1 MKIITRFAPS
11 PTGNVHIGNIRVAIY
26 NWLFAKHNH
35 GNFLLRIEDT
45 DKDRSTDDAI
55 NNLFTTLQWLNL
67 NYDEEPLY
75 QSKQE
80 SKHLEVAEY
89 LLSKGYAYKENKD
102 NKGECI
108 IFKMPND
115 DISFNDGIKGRLKKP
130 IGDIDDFVL
139 VRSNGKPVFHLANV
153 VDDIEQ
159 NITHIIRGDDH
170 IENTYKHIAL
180 YQALNAD
187 IPAFSHLP
195 MIVNSQGKPFSKR
208 DGDAYVSDF
217 KKRGYL
223 PQAFV
228 NYLVLLGWSPGN
240 DQEIMSVDEM
250 INMFTIERCQS
261 SPAQFDE
268 KKMKW
273 MNGEYLSKISNES
286 FNKEAFKIITS
297 LHSSAS
303 ENLVKKV
310 IALIRD
316 RVKVFEDIEKL
327 VNYFFVDN
335 IEYDE
340 KLIAKKIKKEGI
352 KELFNYFTLEIS
364 KIDSIDKVSLKKII
378 DDYIKETGKS
388 YGEVMIPL
396 RIAVSGASGGP
407 ELIGVLSTLGKPT
420 IIERINDVKQKY
432 LD

>member
-1 MKIITRFAPS
+1 M
-11 PTGNVHIGNIRVAIY
+11 
-26 NWLFAKHNH
+26 
-35 GNFLLRIEDT
+35 LRIEDT

-159 NITHIIRGDDH
+159 KITHIIRGDDH

-180 YQALNAD
+180 YRALNAD
-187 IPAFSHLP
+187 IPSFSHLP

-340 KLIAKKIKKEGI
+340 KLIGNKFLK
-352 KELFNYFTLEIS
+352 LF
-364 KIDSIDKVSLKKII
+364 D
-378 DDYIKETGKS
+378 
-388 YGEVMIPL
+388 
-396 RIAVSGASGGP
+396 
-407 ELIGVLSTLGKPT
+407 
-420 IIERINDVKQKY
+420 
-432 LD
+432 

>member
-139 VRSNGKPVFHLANV
+139 VRANGKPVFHLANV

-180 YQALNAD
+180 YQAINAD
-187 IPAFSHLP
+187 IPSFSHLP

-250 INMFTIERCQS
+250 INMFTIKRCQS

-407 ELIGVLSTLGKPT
+407 ELIGVLSTLGKPI

>member
-80 SKHLEVAEY
+80 SKHVEVAEY
-89 LLSKGYAYKENKD
+89 LLSKGCAYKENKD

-159 NITHIIRGDDH
+159 KITHIIRGDDH

-180 YQALNAD
+180 YRALNAD
-187 IPAFSHLP
+187 IPSFSHLP

-240 DQEIMSVDEM
+240 DQEIMSIDEM

-364 KIDSIDKVSLKKII
+364 KIDSIDEVSLKKII
-378 DDYIKETGKS
+378 DNYIKETGKS

-407 ELIGVLSTLGKPT
+407 DLIGVLSTLGKPT
-420 IIERINDVKQKY
+420 IIERINNVKQKY

>member
-1 MKIITRFAPS
+1 
-11 PTGNVHIGNIRVAIY
+11 
-26 NWLFAKHNH
+26 
-35 GNFLLRIEDT
+35 
-45 DKDRSTDDAI
+45 
-55 NNLFTTLQWLNL
+55 
-67 NYDEEPLY
+67 
-75 QSKQE
+75 
-80 SKHLEVAEY
+80 
-89 LLSKGYAYKENKD
+89 
-102 NKGECI
+102 
-108 IFKMPND
+108 
-115 DISFNDGIKGRLKKP
+115 
-130 IGDIDDFVL
+130 
-139 VRSNGKPVFHLANV
+139 
-153 VDDIEQ
+153 
-159 NITHIIRGDDH
+159 
-170 IENTYKHIAL
+170 
-180 YQALNAD
+180 
-187 IPAFSHLP
+187 
-195 MIVNSQGKPFSKR
+195 
-208 DGDAYVSDF
+208 
-217 KKRGYL
+217 
-223 PQAFV
+223 
-228 NYLVLLGWSPGN
+228 
-240 DQEIMSVDEM
+240 M
-250 INMFTIERCQS
+250 INMFTIEKCQS

-407 ELIGVLSTLGKPT
+407 DLIGVLSTLGKPT

>member
-187 IPAFSHLP
+187 IPSFSHLP

-407 ELIGVLSTLGKPT
+407 DLIGVLSTLGKPT
-420 IIERINDVKQKY
+420 IIERINDFKQNI
-432 LD
+432 

>member
-1 MKIITRFAPS
+1 
-11 PTGNVHIGNIRVAIY
+11 
-26 NWLFAKHNH
+26 
-35 GNFLLRIEDT
+35 
-45 DKDRSTDDAI
+45 
-55 NNLFTTLQWLNL
+55 
-67 NYDEEPLY
+67 
-75 QSKQE
+75 
-80 SKHLEVAEY
+80 
-89 LLSKGYAYKENKD
+89 
-102 NKGECI
+102 
-108 IFKMPND
+108 
-115 DISFNDGIKGRLKKP
+115 
-130 IGDIDDFVL
+130 
-139 VRSNGKPVFHLANV
+139 
-153 VDDIEQ
+153 
-159 NITHIIRGDDH
+159 
-170 IENTYKHIAL
+170 
-180 YQALNAD
+180 
-187 IPAFSHLP
+187 
-195 MIVNSQGKPFSKR
+195 
-208 DGDAYVSDF
+208 
-217 KKRGYL
+217 
-223 PQAFV
+223 
-228 NYLVLLGWSPGN
+228 
-240 DQEIMSVDEM
+240 
-250 INMFTIERCQS
+250 
-261 SPAQFDE
+261 
-268 KKMKW
+268 MKW

-364 KIDSIDKVSLKKII
+364 KIDSIDEVSLKKII

-407 ELIGVLSTLGKPT
+407 DLIGVLSTLGKPT

>member
-80 SKHLEVAEY
+80 SKHVEVAEY
-89 LLSKGYAYKENKD
+89 LLSKGCAYKENKD

-159 NITHIIRGDDH
+159 KITHIIRGDDH

-180 YQALNAD
+180 YRALNAD
-187 IPAFSHLP
+187 IPSFSHLP

-223 PQAFV
+223 PQALV

-240 DQEIMSVDEM
+240 DQEIMSIDEM

-364 KIDSIDKVSLKKII
+364 KIDSIDEVSLKKII

-407 ELIGVLSTLGKPT
+407 DLIGVLSTLGKPT

>member
-180 YQALNAD
+180 YQAINAD
-187 IPAFSHLP
+187 IPSFSHLP

-407 ELIGVLSTLGKPT
+407 DLIGVLSTLGKPI

>member
-80 SKHLEVAEY
+80 SKHVEVAEY
-89 LLSKGYAYKENKD
+89 LLSKGCAYKENKD

-159 NITHIIRGDDH
+159 KITHIIRGDDH

-180 YQALNAD
+180 YRALNAD
-187 IPAFSHLP
+187 IPSFSHLP

-240 DQEIMSVDEM
+240 DQEIMSIDEM

-364 KIDSIDKVSLKKII
+364 KIDSIDEVSLKKII

-407 ELIGVLSTLGKPT
+407 DLIGVLSTLGKPT
-420 IIERINDVKQKY
+420 IIERIKNVKQKY

>member
-55 NNLFTTLQWLNL
+55 NNLLTTLQWLNL

-89 LLSKGYAYKENKD
+89 LLSKGCAYKENKD

-108 IFKMPND
+108 IFKMPNG
-115 DISFNDGIKGRLKKP
+115 DISFNDGIKGELKKP

-180 YQALNAD
+180 YRALNAD
-187 IPAFSHLP
+187 IPSFSHLP

-250 INMFTIERCQS
+250 INMFAIERCQS

-273 MNGEYLSKISNES
+273 MNGEYLSKISDES

-327 VNYFFVDN
+327 VNYFFVIN

-407 ELIGVLSTLGKPT
+407 DLIGVLSALGKPT

>member
-1 MKIITRFAPS
+1 
-11 PTGNVHIGNIRVAIY
+11 
-26 NWLFAKHNH
+26 
-35 GNFLLRIEDT
+35 
-45 DKDRSTDDAI
+45 
-55 NNLFTTLQWLNL
+55 
-67 NYDEEPLY
+67 
-75 QSKQE
+75 
-80 SKHLEVAEY
+80 
-89 LLSKGYAYKENKD
+89 
-102 NKGECI
+102 
-108 IFKMPND
+108 MPND
-115 DISFNDGIKGRLKKP
+115 DILFNDGIKGRLKKP

-159 NITHIIRGDDH
+159 KITHIIRGDDH

-180 YQALNAD
+180 YRALNAD
-187 IPAFSHLP
+187 IPSFSHLP

-240 DQEIMSVDEM
+240 DQEIMSIDEM

-364 KIDSIDKVSLKKII
+364 KIDSIDEVSLKKII
-378 DDYIKETGKS
+378 DNYIKETGKS

-407 ELIGVLSTLGKPT
+407 DLIGVLSTLGKPT

>member
-187 IPAFSHLP
+187 IPSFSHLP

-364 KIDSIDKVSLKKII
+364 KIDSIDEVSLKKII

-407 ELIGVLSTLGKPT
+407 DLIGVLSALGKPT

>member
-187 IPAFSHLP
+187 IPSFSHLP

-407 ELIGVLSTLGKPT
+407 DLIGVLSTLGKPT

>member
-26 NWLFAKHNH
+26 NWLFAKHNN

-180 YQALNAD
+180 YRALNAD
-187 IPAFSHLP
+187 IPSFSHLP

-407 ELIGVLSTLGKPT
+407 DLIGVLSTLGKPT

>member
-80 SKHLEVAEY
+80 SKHVEVAEY
-89 LLSKGYAYKENKD
+89 LLSKGCAYKENKD

-115 DISFNDGIKGRLKKP
+115 DISFNDGIKGELKKP

-159 NITHIIRGDDH
+159 KITHIIRGDDH

-180 YQALNAD
+180 YRALNAD
-187 IPAFSHLP
+187 IPSFSHLP

-240 DQEIMSVDEM
+240 DQEIMSIDEM

-364 KIDSIDKVSLKKII
+364 KIDSIDEVSLKKII

-407 ELIGVLSTLGKPT
+407 DLIGVLSTLGKPT
-420 IIERINDVKQKY
+420 IIERINNVKQKY

>member
-159 NITHIIRGDDH
+159 KITHIIRGDDH

-180 YQALNAD
+180 YRALNAD
-187 IPAFSHLP
+187 IPSFSHLP

-407 ELIGVLSTLGKPT
+407 DLIGVLSTLGKPT

>member
-35 GNFLLRIEDT
+35 GKFLLRIEDT

-55 NNLFTTLQWLNL
+55 NNLLTTLKWLNL
-67 NYDEEPLY
+67 NYDEEPLF
-75 QSKQE
+75 QSKHE
-80 SKHLEVAEY
+80 SKHLEIAEY
-89 LLSKGYAYKENKD
+89 LLSKGCAYKENKD

-108 IFKMPND
+108 IFKMPNN

-187 IPAFSHLP
+187 IPSFSHLP

-335 IEYDE
+335 IEYNE
-340 KLIAKKIKKEGI
+340 KLIAKKIKKEGV

-364 KIDSIDKVSLKKII
+364 KIDSIDDVSIKKII

-407 ELIGVLSTLGKPT
+407 DLIGVLSALGKPT

>member
-159 NITHIIRGDDH
+159 KITHIIRGDDH

-180 YQALNAD
+180 YRALNAD
-187 IPAFSHLP
+187 IPSFSHLP

-388 YGEVMIPL
+388 YGEVLIPL

-407 ELIGVLSTLGKPT
+407 DLIGVLSTLGKPT

>member
-187 IPAFSHLP
+187 IPSFSHLP

-261 SPAQFDE
+261 SPAQFDD

-407 ELIGVLSTLGKPT
+407 DLIGVLSTLGKPT

>member
-80 SKHLEVAEY
+80 SKHVEVAEY
-89 LLSKGYAYKENKD
+89 LLSKGCAYKENKD

-159 NITHIIRGDDH
+159 KITHIIRGDDH

-180 YQALNAD
+180 YRALNAD
-187 IPAFSHLP
+187 IPSFSHLP

-240 DQEIMSVDEM
+240 DQEIMSIDEM

-364 KIDSIDKVSLKKII
+364 KIDSIDEVSLKKII
-378 DDYIKETGKS
+378 DNYIKETGKS

-407 ELIGVLSTLGKPT
+407 DLIGVLSTLGKPT

>member
-26 NWLFAKHNH
+26 NWLFAKHNN

-187 IPAFSHLP
+187 IPSFSHLP

-407 ELIGVLSTLGKPT
+407 DLIGVLSTLGKPT

>member
-180 YQALNAD
+180 YQAINAD
-187 IPAFSHLP
+187 IPSFSHLP

-407 ELIGVLSTLGKPT
+407 DLIGVLSTLGKPT

>member
-55 NNLFTTLQWLNL
+55 NNLLTTLQWLNL

-80 SKHLEVAEY
+80 SKHVEVAEY
-89 LLSKGYAYKENKD
+89 LLSKGCAYKENKD

-159 NITHIIRGDDH
+159 KITHIIRGDDH

-180 YQALNAD
+180 YRALNAD
-187 IPAFSHLP
+187 IPSFSHLP

-286 FNKEAFKIITS
+286 FNKEACKIITS

-364 KIDSIDKVSLKKII
+364 KIDSIDEVSLKKII

-407 ELIGVLSTLGKPT
+407 DLIGVLSTLGKPT

>member
-180 YQALNAD
+180 YQAINAD
-187 IPAFSHLP
+187 IPSFSHLP

-261 SPAQFDE
+261 SPAQFDD

-407 ELIGVLSTLGKPT
+407 DLIGVLSTLGKPT

>member
-80 SKHLEVAEY
+80 SKHVEVAEY
-89 LLSKGYAYKENKD
+89 LLSKGCAYKENKD

-159 NITHIIRGDDH
+159 KITHIIRGDDH
-170 IENTYKHIAL
+170 IENTYKHLAL
-180 YQALNAD
+180 YRALNAD
-187 IPAFSHLP
+187 IPSFSHLP

-240 DQEIMSVDEM
+240 DQEIMSIDEM

-364 KIDSIDKVSLKKII
+364 KIDSIDEVSLKKII

-407 ELIGVLSTLGKPT
+407 DLIGVLSTLGKPT

>member
-26 NWLFAKHNH
+26 NWLFAKHKN

-187 IPAFSHLP
+187 IPSFSHLP

-407 ELIGVLSTLGKPT
+407 DLIGVLSTLGKPT

>member
-89 LLSKGYAYKENKD
+89 LLSKGCAYKKNKD

-187 IPAFSHLP
+187 IPSFSHLP

-407 ELIGVLSTLGKPT
+407 DLIGVLSTLGKPT

-432 LD
+432 Y

>member
-75 QSKQE
+75 QSNQE

-159 NITHIIRGDDH
+159 KITHIIRGDDH

-187 IPAFSHLP
+187 IPSFSHLP

-327 VNYFFVDN
+327 VNYFFEDN

-407 ELIGVLSTLGKPT
+407 DLIGVLSTLGKHT

>member
-80 SKHLEVAEY
+80 SKHVEVAEY
-89 LLSKGYAYKENKD
+89 LLSKGCAYKENKD

-159 NITHIIRGDDH
+159 KITHIIRGDDH
-170 IENTYKHIAL
+170 IENTYKHLAL
-180 YQALNAD
+180 YRALNAD
-187 IPAFSHLP
+187 IPSFSHLP

-240 DQEIMSVDEM
+240 DQEIMSIDEM

-340 KLIAKKIKKEGI
+340 KLIAKKIKKEGV

-364 KIDSIDKVSLKKII
+364 KIDSIDEVSLKKII

-407 ELIGVLSTLGKPT
+407 DLIGVLSTLGKPT

>member
-89 LLSKGYAYKENKD
+89 LLSKGCAYKENKD

-108 IFKMPND
+108 IFKMPNG
-115 DISFNDGIKGRLKKP
+115 DISFNDGIKGELKKP

-187 IPAFSHLP
+187 IPSFSHLP

-250 INMFTIERCQS
+250 INMFAIERCQS

-407 ELIGVLSTLGKPT
+407 DLIGVLSALGKPT

>member
-187 IPAFSHLP
+187 IPSFSHLP
-195 MIVNSQGKPFSKR
+195 MIVNSKGKPFSKR

-407 ELIGVLSTLGKPT
+407 DLIGVLSTLGKPT